1 MFRRILYHA
10 YGLNYNCK
18 ITYLQYNNMFPNIL
32 LSSINFQHQSC
43 AQRLW
48 RRCVIV
54 HFDLN
59 KTPNDEAAHSSSEPE
74 EVEDSDMEKFR
85 KYLAQKLRIFDSD
98 YSQQSQEKVL
108 RELSLDGITEYI
120 KENDTLKIITMAGAG
135 ISTSAGIPDFRSP
148 SSGLYHNLEKYN
160 LPHPQAIF
168 ELDFFMENP
177 EPFFM
182 LARELLPE
190 GFKPTPSHYFIR
202 LLWEKGLLL
211 RHYTQNID
219 TLERM
224 AGLPPEKLVE
234 AHGTFHTGRCLKCRA
249 PYTFVWMKEKI
260 IEGVIPK
267 CEECNEGVV
276 KPDIVFFG
284 EMLPERF
291 HHLIDRD
298 FTQADLLIIM
308 GSSLVVQPF
317 ASLVDRVRPNCP
329 RLLINKEKVG
339 MQDRLS
345 RLLGLRH
352 GLVFDTRSSHGGRD
366 VAWLGECD
374 TGCQLLAEKLGW
386 GDELTNLIKKEHE
399 RLDAENTNKD

>member
-1 MFRRILYHA
+1 MFRRVAFSLISRQRQL
-10 YGLNYNCK
+10 LIQQIRRK
-18 ITYLQYNNMFPNIL
+18 SIFPYFYSTEKSNE
-32 LSSINFQHQSC
+32 
-43 AQRLW
+43 
-48 RRCVIV
+48 
-54 HFDLN
+54 
-59 KTPNDEAAHSSSEPE
+59 EATNSSSEQE
-74 EVEDSDMEKFR
+74 EVEDSDMEKIR
-85 KYLAQKLRIFDSD
+85 KYLAQKLRLVESSD
-98 YSQQSQEKVL
+98 YDEQSQQKVL
-108 RELSLDGITEYI
+108 REVSIDGIVDYI
-120 KENDTLKIITMAGAG
+120 KQNENCKIVTMAGAG

-177 EPFFM
+177 EPFFT
-182 LARELLPE
+182 LAKELLPE
-190 GFKPTPSHYFIR
+190 GFKPTPCHYFIR

-234 AHGTFHTGRCLKCRA
+234 AHGTFYTGRCLKCRA
-249 PYTFVWMKEKI
+249 PYMLSWMKEKI
-260 IEGVIPK
+260 IEGLVPK

-284 EMLPERF
+284 EMLPDRF
-291 HHLIDRD
+291 HFLADRD
-298 FTQADLLIIM
+298 FAQADLLIIM

-317 ASLVDRVRPNCP
+317 ASLVDRVRPTCP

-352 GLVFDTRSSHGGRD
+352 GLIFDTRNSHGGRD
-366 VAWLGECD
+366 VAWLGDCD
-374 TGCQLLAEKLGW
+374 TGCHLLAEKLGW
-386 GDELTNLIKKEHE
+386 GEELKDLVEKEHE
-399 RLDAENTNKD
+399 RLDSESANS

>member
-1 MFRRILYHA
+1 MSE
-10 YGLNYNCK
+10 YNDDTEK
-18 ITYLQYNNMFPNIL
+18 DKPSNE
-32 LSSINFQHQSC
+32 
-43 AQRLW
+43 
-48 RRCVIV
+48 
-54 HFDLN
+54 
-59 KTPNDEAAHSSSEPE
+59 EAANSSSEQE
-74 EVEDSDMEKFR
+74 EVEEFGMEKIR
-85 KYLAQKLRIFDSD
+85 KYLTQKLKLFDSSNYD
-98 YSQQSQEKVL
+98 EQSQQKVL
-108 RELSLDGITEYI
+108 RELSIDGIIEYI
-120 KENDTLKIITMAGAG
+120 KENENCKIITMAGAG

-148 SSGLYHNLEKYN
+148 SSGLYHNLGKYN
-160 LPHPQAIF
+160 LSHPQVIF
-168 ELDFFMENP
+168 ELDFFMKNP

-190 GFKPTPSHYFIR
+190 GFKPTPCHYFIR

-234 AHGTFHTGRCLKCRA
+234 AHGTFHTGKCLKCGA
-249 PYTFVWMKEKI
+249 SYTLPWMKEKV
-260 IEGVIPK
+260 IEGIVPK

-291 HHLIDRD
+291 HVLADRD
-298 FTQADLLIIM
+298 FTEADLLIIM

-329 RLLINKEKVG
+329 RLLINKDKVG

-352 GLVFDTRSSHGGRD
+352 GLIFDTRSSHGGRD
-366 VAWLGECD
+366 VAWLGDCD
-374 TGCQLLAEKLGW
+374 TGCQLLADRLGW
-386 GDELTNLIKKEHE
+386 GDELKDLIKKEHE
-399 RLDAENTNKD
+399 RLNAKNISKD

>member
-1 MFRRILYHA
+1 MLFSFALYP
-10 YGLNYNCK
+10 LK
-18 ITYLQYNNMFPNIL
+18 IKKKSNEET
-32 LSSINFQHQSC
+32 
-43 AQRLW
+43 
-48 RRCVIV
+48 
-54 HFDLN
+54 
-59 KTPNDEAAHSSSEPE
+59 AHSSSEPE
-74 EVEDSDMEKFR
+74 EVEDFNMDKIC
-85 KYLAQKLRIFDSD
+85 KYLAQKLRLSDSSD
-98 YSQQSQEKVL
+98 YNEHSQQKVL
-108 RELSLDGITEYI
+108 RELSLDGIVEYI
-120 KENDTLKIITMAGAG
+120 KENENLKIITMAGAG

-182 LARELLPE
+182 LAREMLPE

-202 LLWEKGLLL
+202 LLWEKGLLF

-249 PYTFVWMKEKI
+249 PYTFPWMKVKI
-260 IEGVIPK
+260 IEGVVPK

-291 HHLIDRD
+291 HHLIDHD

-352 GLVFDTRSSHGGRD
+352 GLVFDTRSSHGGGD
-366 VAWLGECD
+366 VAWLGDCD
-374 TGCQLLAEKLGW
+374 TGCQLLVEKLGW
-386 GDELTNLIKKEHE
+386 GDELNDLIKKEHE
-399 RLDAENTNKD
+399 RLDAESVNKD